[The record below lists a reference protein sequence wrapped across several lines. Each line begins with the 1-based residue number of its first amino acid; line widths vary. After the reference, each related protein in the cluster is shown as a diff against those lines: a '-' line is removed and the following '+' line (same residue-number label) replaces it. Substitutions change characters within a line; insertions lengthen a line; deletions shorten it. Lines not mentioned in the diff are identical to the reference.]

1 MIVIADK
8 SCLILF
14 VFKLFKD
21 YLNELK
27 VGLTFALEKGNLTD
41 WGQT

>member
-1 MIVIADK
+1 MIVKSDK
-8 SCLILF
+8 SYFVIF
-14 VFKLFKD
+14 VFKLFIA

-41 WGQT
+41 WDQT

>member
-1 MIVIADK
+1 MIVISDK
-8 SCLILF
+8 SYLIPFVLILF
-14 VFKLFKD
+14 KN